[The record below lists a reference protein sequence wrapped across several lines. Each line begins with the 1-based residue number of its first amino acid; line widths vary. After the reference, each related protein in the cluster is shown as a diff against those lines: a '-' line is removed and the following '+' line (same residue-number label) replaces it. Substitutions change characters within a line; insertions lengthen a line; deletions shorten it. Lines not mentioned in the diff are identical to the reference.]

1 MVQLRELDVR
11 QILRDGGMPF
21 QLIMDTFAAL
31 APGEGVR
38 LHAIFE
44 PVPLIRQL
52 EQRGY
57 SHQSKR
63 LADDDWEIDFV
74 PGQKPGGNVEAA
86 TATAEAIWPEPRWNL
101 DLTDLAPPEPM
112 ERILSRLET
121 MESGEVLF
129 ALLNREPLFLFNEL
143 KARGHEW
150 IGNFDASGKIYR
162 IMIRATPARVSDAC
176 P

>member
-1 MVQLRELDVR
+1 MTELRELDVR

-21 QLIMDTFAAL
+21 QLIMDTFASL
-31 APGEGVR
+31 NPDEGVR
-38 LHAIFE
+38 LHATFE

-57 SHQSKR
+57 RHTTKK

-74 PGQKPGGNVEAA
+74 PQSAVEPVNEVASA
-86 TATAEAIWPEPRWNL
+86 DTPDAVWPDPTWNL

-121 MESGEVLF
+121 MASGEVLF
-129 ALLNREPLFLFNEL
+129 ALLNREPVFLFNEL

-150 IGNFDASGKIYR
+150 VGNFDATGKVYR
-162 IMIRATPARVSDAC
+162 IMIRATPKDIA
-176 P
+176 